1 MKKILTLVGVLAAAA
16 LGPYFLFESDAGK
29 AARNSLGGLVGL
41 SSSEEAAPGG
51 WFTSTTD
58 SSGMGSAASGY
69 WNANGADPQL
79 DGQSSTGSSD
89 GSWEQANAISVHSLR
104 EVLRF
109 DISPNWVMQRFPRV
123 STVHSNMQLDG
134 MRVPLITGTQPTDLA
149 GTLTYYFDSY
159 QRLQRVNVHAVTG
172 DPSRFVAELQ
182 HGYKFQQQPALGAS
196 LYTLEWNG
204 KPTSLVVTT
213 PAPIIESSSPLARF
227 NVFIELNQA
236 GLAYGLS
243 DEANHLVNSGKQ
255 AQRWH

>member
-1 MKKILTLVGVLAAAA
+1 MKKAVKLIGVLVAAA
-16 LGPYFLFESDAGK
+16 LGPYFLFESEAGT
-29 AARNSLGGLVGL
+29 AARNSLGSLVGL
-41 SSSEEAAPGG
+41 SSSGESVPGG
-51 WFTSTTD
+51 WFTS
-58 SSGMGSAASGY
+58 SSSNETGAVSGY
-69 WNANGADPQL
+69 WNANGVDPSGANVE
-79 DGQSSTGSSD
+79 DSSASQWGESPQIT
-89 GSWEQANAISVHSLR
+89 SLR

-109 DISPNWVMQRFPRV
+109 DVTPTWVMQRFPRV
-123 STVHSNMQLDG
+123 STVHSDLQLDG

-196 LYTLEWNG
+196 LYTVKWNG

-213 PAPIIESSSPLARF
+213 PAPIIESSSPFARF

-243 DEANHLVNSGKQ
+243 NEANHLLNSGKQ

>member
-1 MKKILTLVGVLAAAA
+1 MLVGVLAAAA
-16 LGPYFLFESDAGK
+16 LGPYFLFETGAGK
-29 AARNSLGGLVGL
+29 AARNSLGSLVGVQ
-41 SSSEEAAPGG
+41 SDSEGVPGG
-51 WFTSTTD
+51 WFTSST
-58 SSGMGSAASGY
+58 SSTEAPVSGY
-69 WNANGADPQL
+69 WNANGNDPMPAGTMGAAN
-79 DGQSSTGSSD
+79 DGWD
-89 GSWEQANAISVHSLR
+89 KAQAPRITSLR

-109 DISPNWVMQRFPRV
+109 DISPTWVMQRFPRV
-123 STVHSNMQLDG
+123 STVHSDMQLDG

-196 LYTLEWNG
+196 LYTVKWNG
-204 KPTSLVVTT
+204 QPTSLVVTT
-213 PAPIIESSSPLARF
+213 PAPVIESSSPYSRF

-236 GLAYGLS
+236 GLSYGLS
-243 DEANHLVNSGKQ
+243 AEANHLLHTGKQ